1 MVSTEVDLSLG
12 TTLAVYYMQIYIQ
25 SNVLIKMIYL
35 LENIETLNVIMESV
49 RNQSQDLRSL
59 LRNLNINKNKNHL
72 YSVFSKKCIKPWN

>member
-12 TTLAVYYMQIYIQ
+12 TTHAVYYMQIYIQ